1 VNLLPTVGRAGP
13 KPQLTPDGR
22 SMRGNCSGTNHRR
35 AELKRTLADFNGNG
49 QSGSQGCGCGSGILG
64 GGVSRRVGCSS
75 SVRFGWPPEAGI
87 ASLSGSTR
95 RFTGQFLAGLSD
107 PTWMVVGCDDCQG
120 ET

>member
-49 QSGSQGCGCGSGILG
+49 QSGLRLWIWD
-64 GGVSRRVGCSS
+64 SRRGTS
-75 SVRFGWPPEAGI
+75 AGGLVVLL
-87 ASLSGSTR
+87 LSGLDGHLRQESQVWVAPPADSPGSFWR
-95 RFTGQFLAGLSD
+95 
-107 PTWMVVGCDDCQG
+107 V
-120 ET
+120 